1 MQKAKTKAEEQSK
14 NVEEMQKRMGG
25 LELENGT
32 LREKLAASEAELEK
46 LRGLKKMDSED
57 R

>member
-1 MQKAKTKAEEQSK
+1 MQKAETKAEEQSK
-14 NVEEMQKRMGG
+14 KVEEMEKLMSG
-25 LELENGT
+25 LELENAT

-46 LRGLKKMDSED
+46 LRELKKMDSED